1 MKWLREG
8 DRKRSKRELERL
20 LNYWQDKLG
29 MKDWAFRIERART
42 MDEACFILKSNRF
55 GILRC
60 SCERDLVY
68 ELLNALFFRRNWVIE
83 KCLDSRKPV
92 EKGFLGFLKRRRSR
106 LSGNVDRE
114 TIGMLQEVYIFQL
127 TNALLRLKYS
137 NSK

>member
-60 SCERDLVY
+60 SCERDLIH
-68 ELLNALFFRRNWVIE
+68 ELLNALFFRRNWILE
-83 KCLDSRKPV
+83 KCFDHCRAIV
-92 EKGFLGFLKRRRSR
+92 NKGKSSP
-106 LSGNVDRE
+106 SGRNVDKE
-114 TIGMLQEVYIFQL
+114 MIGMLQEVYIFQL
-127 TNALLRLKYS
+127 TNALLRLKYGD
-137 NSK
+137 SK